1 MLAQEDL
8 EAASRAVD
16 AATAKPATAKAPSK
30 ELLARREDLRAR
42 VQEKQR
48 HLKVVI
54 DKLRSLQNDVTVLSF
69 SKDTQD

>member
-16 AATAKPATAKAPSK
+16 AAAAKPATAKAPSK

-69 SKDTQD
+69 AKDTQD